1 MLNGSFND
9 TMFDPNTILT
19 FVDGNFYKKDMNNFG
34 PTAGFAW
41 DLTKDG
47 RTALRGGYSL
57 TFVNEDTMT
66 VARAASTANA
76 GLSTAVTL
84 SNQYALATN
93 GVPLPAT
100 PTFKSERTLADQMA
114 LSTTGVLWGIDP
126 DIQSPNV
133 HQVSIGIQ
141 RELPWSMAIEA
152 RYVGTFG
159 RGIWR
164 GIDNNQIQ
172 MTQAFMDD
180 FARARSNGF
189 LAQQAGLAFS
199 PAFNPNVPGSQPL
212 TVLPTFGGGLLT
224 NVNVVQAVQ
233 QNEPARVADTY
244 MTGLNAAGRDAA
256 RAVFLQNPGI
266 YSSNAIA
273 NGGFSDYNALQLEL
287 RRQFRNGFFAQ
298 VNYTLSDTNTDS
310 DGTGQNRFEAFMDNN
325 RPGLNYGRSVFHN
338 THVINANA
346 IYELPFGVGR
356 RWLNGG
362 GLTNV
367 LLGGWQVG
375 TIVNLQSG
383 SPVTIFSGR
392 GTFNRAGRSNC
403 GTQASCNTANSSLS
417 VDQIKELIGVFKT
430 ADGTIYWIDPK
441 VIDSATGRAVGP
453 DTLDNT
459 VPGFA
464 GQVFFNPGAGEVGS
478 LPVMAFDAPR
488 IFNMDLALSKRT
500 RIASRYNLE
509 FKAEAFN
516 LTNSVSFTNGD
527 ENINSATF
535 GQITG
540 TAVGSRVMQ
549 FSVRFDF

>member
-1 MLNGSFND
+1 
-9 TMFDPNTILT
+9 MFSPNTVLT
-19 FVDGNFYKKDMNNFG
+19 FVDGEFYKKDLNNFG

-47 RTALRGGYSL
+47 RTAIRGGYSL

-66 VARAASTANA
+66 VARAASTANS
-76 GLSTAVTL
+76 GLSTGVTL
-84 SNQYALATN
+84 SNQYANVTTN
-93 GVPLPAT
+93 LPTIAT
-100 PTFKSERTLADQMA
+100 PTFLTERTLNDQLA
-114 LSTTGVLWGIDP
+114 LSTSAVLWGIDP
-126 DIQSPNV
+126 NIKQPHV

-141 RELPWSMAIEA
+141 RELPWSMAVEA

-159 RGIWR
+159 RDIWR

-172 MTQAFMDD
+172 LSQAFMDD
-180 FARARSNGF
+180 FARARSNGY

-199 PAFNPNVPGSQPL
+199 PVFNPNVPGSQPL
-212 TVLPTFGGGLLT
+212 TVLPNFTAASLT
-224 NVNVVQAVQ
+224 SATVISSIQ
-233 QNEPARVADTY
+233 QNEPGRLADTY
-244 MTGLNAAGRDAA
+244 MLGTPAAA
-256 RAVFLQNPGI
+256 RATARAAFLQNPGI
-266 YSSNAIA
+266 YSSNAIL

-298 VNYTLSDTNTDS
+298 VNYTFADSNTDS

-325 RPGLNYGRSVFHN
+325 RPSLNYGRSVFHN
-338 THVINANA
+338 THVMNANA
-346 IYELPFGVGR
+346 IYELPFGSGR
-356 RWLNGG
+356 RWLTAGG
-362 GLTNV
+362 ISNV
-367 LLGGWQVG
+367 LLGGWQIG

-383 SPVTIFSGR
+383 SPLTIFSGR

-403 GTQASCNTANSSLS
+403 GTQLSCNTANSTLS
-417 VDQIKELIGVFKT
+417 VDEIKKLVGVFKQP
-430 ADGTIYWIDPK
+430 DGTIYWIDPK
-441 VIDSATGRAVGP
+441 VVDPATGRAVGA
-453 DTLDNT
+453 DTLGNT
-459 VPGFA
+459 PGFP
-464 GQVFFNPGAGEVGS
+464 GQIFFNPAAGEVGN

-488 IFNMDLALSKRT
+488 IFNIDLALSKRT

-509 FKAEAFN
+509 IKAEAFN

-540 TAVGSRVMQ
+540 VAVGSRVMQ